1 MTDSLTASESA
12 LLILL
17 RSEMREISN
26 KELTDTFGELKKPS
40 RDKLNRLG
48 YLESRKEG
56 RTFVH
61 ALGDKGWA
69 LMESDLHFPRSTPR
83 VLGAALSAFHAAMRD
98 RVLPKTQF
106 ASFGEALAQS
116 PVVPAQRAEPQ
127 DAPQGDLG
135 ARIRDAY
142 KALASEPGAWVSL
155 ARLRAQFTD
164 VSREDLDDALRRL
177 SREGGVHLSP
187 ETNQKS
193 LGAAE
198 TDAAVRSGG
207 QDNHL
212 LAIGV

>member
-17 RSEMREISN
+17 MSEAREIPN
-26 KELTDTFGELKKPS
+26 TELVKDFGVELKKPS

-56 RTFVH
+56 RILVH

-69 LMESDLHFPRSTPR
+69 LMEGDLHFPRSTPR

-106 ASFGEALAQS
+106 QTFGEALAQGS
-116 PVVPAQRAEPQ
+116 VVPAQRAEPARA
-127 DAPQGDLG
+127 DGLTE
-135 ARIRDAY
+135 RIREVYAS
-142 KALASEPGAWVSL
+142 LASDRGAWVSL
-155 ARLRAQFTD
+155 ATLRPHFAD
-164 VSREDLDDALRRL
+164 VPRAELDEALKRL
-177 SREGGVHLSP
+177 SREDGVHLAP
-187 ETNQKS
+187 EDNQKT
-193 LGAAE
+193 LTAAE
-198 TDAAVRSGG
+198 IDAAVRSGG
-207 QDNHL
+207 QDKHL